1 MSQATAQEIANERT
15 EEQARGA
22 ALGQATQ
29 QAQLDQAQSGR
40 PRTFIREMG
49 DPGIT
54 PPENADGLEKRL
66 APELSHHHVFGYIT
80 RDDFERLKIANQ
92 ALSMQFKAEH
102 PRQTGASSKCVGRYR
117 REMFGEDKTVLTDDK
132 AREADSVLGEE
143 GVRTMMQSKSVEA
156 TAFKGAT
163 QVKSVVAT
171 EGVDNGDDG
180 GMLSGLK
187 DALGFGGD
195 D

>member
-1 MSQATAQEIANERT
+1 MSQTAQEIAENRKD
-15 EEQARGA
+15 EQARNA

-29 QAQLDQAQSGR
+29 QANLDQAQRAR

-49 DPGIT
+49 DAGIS
-54 PPENADGLEKRL
+54 PDENATGLEKRL
-66 APELSHHHVFGYIT
+66 APELSHHHVFGFIT
-80 RDDFERLKIANQ
+80 RDDFETLKIANQ

-102 PRQTGASSKCVGRYR
+102 PRPTGPSSKCVGRYR

-143 GVRTMMQSKSVEA
+143 GVRTMMQSKSVDA

-171 EGVDNGDDG
+171 EGVEGSDDG

-187 DALGFGGD
+187 DALGFGGGD
-195 D
+195 